1 MGKRIL
7 IVDDEEHIRQMM
19 RLTLET
25 AGYEV
30 GEAADGLQGLANF
43 GDGSG
48 WDAVVLDQ
56 RMPGL
61 DGLETLRRIR
71 ERNSGVRVIM
81 VTAYASVELA
91 VDAMKVGATDFV
103 RKPMTPEI
111 LRNAVVA
118 AVTKPA
124 AAPAPASQP
133 ATEAA
138 IEHPYPSATRLT
150 FINGFRSWH
159 APDVAGAP
167 LSGPNQ
173 RHFIVQHPEGWQR
186 EVVVDI
192 DPEAIG
198 YVEREAHRPIPADDE
213 FWTTQAAHFLNAFLW
228 DMGRIPPS
236 GKLTIDMHGIDRDV
250 LQMAARRGSGSPD
263 KESASTG

>member
-1 MGKRIL
+1 MGKHIL

-25 AGYEV
+25 VGYEV
-30 GEAADGLQGLANF
+30 GEAADGLQGLAAF

-56 RMPGL
+56 KMPGL

-71 ERNSGVRVIM
+71 ERNTDVRAIM

-91 VDAMKVGATDFV
+91 VDAMKIGATDFV

-111 LRNAVVA
+111 LRNAIVA
-118 AVTKPA
+118 AVTKRV
-124 AAPAPASQP
+124 AAPAPTSLP
-133 ATEAA
+133 ATEAT

-150 FINGFRSWH
+150 FINGFRIWH
-159 APDVAGAP
+159 APDATGA
-167 LSGPNQ
+167 LQLGPNQ
-173 RHFIVQHPEGWQR
+173 RHFIVQHPEGWQQK
-186 EVVVDI
+186 VVVEI

-198 YVEREAHRPIPADDE
+198 YVEQEAGRRIPAEDA
-213 FWTTQAAHFLNAFLW
+213 FWTTQASHYLNAFLW
-228 DMGRIPPS
+228 DKGRIPPS
-236 GKLTIDMHGIDRDV
+236 QRLTIDIRAIDRDV
-250 LQMAARRGSGSPD
+250 LQMASRWGN
-263 KESASTG
+263 E